1 MVNSCHPMPKGIKCA
16 SCQFKM
22 CRHARIELSLRYWES
37 TTSFSSMKKNDSTSY
52 LFEII
57 TGIIW
62 IMEML
67 DINEYM
73 PILTTQIDE
82 MVHIDFLCKNFI
94 VYVFTWCTMFG
105 WWLVSSVIIS
115 KSDYCPYITLGS
127 SSLSGIF
134 CFWASRA
141 FRGLYWYRMTVDRW
155 RIWGG

>member
-1 MVNSCHPMPKGIKCA
+1 
-16 SCQFKM
+16 
-22 CRHARIELSLRYWES
+22 
-37 TTSFSSMKKNDSTSY
+37 MKKNDSTSY

-115 KSDYCPYITLGS
+115 KSDYCPISLWDQAVFLASFVFELHVHLEVCIDIEWQWIDEEFEEGS
-127 SSLSGIF
+127 EDVMG
-134 CFWASRA
+134 
-141 FRGLYWYRMTVDRW
+141 RGKGEKKTKRKTTE
-155 RIWGG
+155 